1 MTDDANSMDDAN
13 ARLAGL
19 PGIAPDWAVS
29 DRVCAWATLRTGGVS
44 AGDFGAADGAPVGLN
59 LGEHVGDDPDAVSQN
74 RARLQAVLPGPICWL
89 QQVHGID
96 VHQADSAVSAG
107 QPAPVPTADA
117 AITMRAGQVLAI
129 MTADCLPLLLADVQ
143 GRIVGAVHAGWR
155 GLAAGVIETT
165 VDAMRARLGEDAEL
179 AAWLGPAIG
188 PASFEVGQEVRDAFC
203 DQDGR
208 ASSAFMPGPVEGKYW
223 GDLYALARR
232 RLASRGVTSVSG
244 GELCTVRDPARF
256 YSHRRDRRTGR
267 MASLVWL
274 LA

>member
-1 MTDDANSMDDAN
+1 MTNKPANSG
-13 ARLAGL
+13 LAQL

-29 DRVCAWATLRTGGVS
+29 DRVGAFVTIRTGGVS
-44 AGDFGAADGAPVGLN
+44 AGEFGAVDGRPIGLN
-59 LGEHVGDDPDAVSQN
+59 LGEHVGDDPVAVREN
-74 RARLQAVLPGPICWL
+74 RARLQAALPGPICWL
-89 QQVHGID
+89 QQVHGIT
-96 VHQADSAVSAG
+96 VHHADTAVSG
-107 QPAPVPTADA
+107 EVKVPIADA

-155 GLAAGVIETT
+155 GLAAGVIEAT

-179 AAWLGPAIG
+179 ACWLGPAIG
-188 PASFEVGQEVRDAFC
+188 PASFEVGQDVMEAFC
-203 DQDGR
+203 DQDAR
-208 ASSAFMPGPVEGKYW
+208 VSSAFVPGPIEGKYW
-223 GDLYALARR
+223 GNLYALARL
-232 RLASRGVTSVSG
+232 RLASRGVTRAG
-244 GELCTVRDPARF
+244 GGDLCTVRDQARF